1 MVDNSLPVER
11 VGRELD
17 GIAHNTGYPCIIM
30 SDSSTELTSNAILK
44 WQQGHAEEWH
54 YIAPVKPM
62 QNGFVESIIEEGET
76 TIT

>member
-1 MVDNSLPVER
+1 
-11 VGRELD
+11 
-17 GIAHNTGYPCIIM
+17 M

-44 WQQGHAEEWH
+44 WRQDHAEEWH

-62 QNGFVESIIEEGET
+62 QNRFVESIIEEGET